1 MSETQ
6 AGSVFLSS
14 PFVLWVRDGTRHY
27 ISGQEG
33 SSVGYVSSTGRP
45 PLDRNHGDLGPC
57 APTSYSHSVLTGV
70 AVRRHNGP
78 SRSRWGCDW
87 GRPFEVAKW
96 EARRAYGRHRALS

>member
-6 AGSVFLSS
+6 AGSVFLSLTIR
-14 PFVLWVRDGTRHY
+14 PVGKRWYGHY

-45 PLDRNHGDLGPC
+45 RSIVTTGELGPC

-96 EARRAYGRHRALS
+96 KARRAYGRASGS